1 MNVDPTVISQTTQ
14 LASVN
19 QPGIAQATR
28 FEQIFAKATGDQQK
42 STAIDGGAVLT
53 NMLNPLI
60 ELNNKSEQLGVEAL
74 AATNND
80 VKPSELLMLTMQ
92 THEFMFECQLTSNV
106 ANRSSDGV
114 QQLFKQQS

>member
-1 MNVDPTVISQTTQ
+1 MNVDPKVLSQSVQ
-14 LASVN
+14 LTSVN
-19 QPGIAQATR
+19 IPDVAQATR
-28 FEQIFAKATGDQQK
+28 FEQIYAQASVEQKNAATL
-42 STAIDGGAVLT
+42 DGGVAFNKL
-53 NMLNPLI
+53 LNPLL
-60 ELNNKSEQLGVEAL
+60 ELNNKSEKLGIDAL
-74 AATNND
+74 TATNRD

>member
-1 MNVDPTVISQTTQ
+1 MIVDPTIVSQSTP
-14 LASVN
+14 LAAVN
-19 QPGIAQATR
+19 KPGTAQITR
-28 FEQIFAKATGDQQK
+28 FEQMFAQASSDQNK
-42 STAIDGGAVLT
+42 STAVDGGAVFNKL
-53 NMLNPLI
+53 LNPLL
-60 ELNNKSEQLGVEAL
+60 ELNNKSQQLGVEAL